1 MTCLLDHVRCK
12 QSHYP
17 LIINWRG
24 SMSKTILV
32 VDDSGTFRQVVNMA
46 LTKAGYTVIE
56 AVDGRD
62 ACTKLAAP
70 KLDLII
76 CDINMPHMDGIEF
89 ARRAKASAHKFTPIL
104 MITTESRSEIK
115 AEGPRRPPKLPHLW
129 PPKLLHLAGV
139 S

>member
-1 MTCLLDHVRCK
+1 MYGADN
-12 QSHYP
+12 P
-17 LIINWRG
+17 LTPLINWRVN
-24 SMSKTILV
+24 MSKTVLV

-115 AEGPRRPPKLPHLW
+115 AEGRA
-129 PPKLLHLAGV
+129 AGV
-139 S
+139 RGWIVKPFQPSQLIEAVSKLCAS